1 MPTFLFADTSYE
13 STLPELVATAAR
25 KLSLQKNSISTDVI
39 ILDFSGAGKVIGYF
53 KDEDWKTI
61 REDQVDFW
69 KEAQEDQTLSG
80 LTLYNTGKDTPG
92 RAVKILWRARD
103 LGESEKNSVLAQ
115 RILANV
121 VRLAEKSHTYVLI
134 YTDTL
139 DKEYNAR
146 LPGGRFDACMEQS
159 AYLAGHANLIVL
171 PPLYKT
177 SSTSLVR
184 GVDLV
189 DKATI
194 PPAKT
199 YFVSYGQKYD
209 MKQRNDQVDPAQAK
223 SVSRSW
229 DSTSLQDFMKVMYY
243 LGNLSPNRTPDT
255 KLSTGEIKEMLE
267 AENERFASDRQRWR
281 TETVLG
287 VTVPPTFVVVS
298 IAVTLLTSIAY
309 PLVFALSAGAA
320 IGVGFMA
327 IKAYGRRKRSAS
339 KPKLQAPR
347 LDEYRQA
354 WDTLQ
359 EKYRETLKEYLE
371 YEFDPLKGLEHP
383 AMTDP
388 TNPLMQS
395 FWQAMNQV
403 EVLEVTPNYAEN
415 PLATPY
421 GKALEKAISAF
432 RVARDDARRI
442 SKSMWSSE
450 EKARAKNASQ
460 MLALA
465 MDENASPAER
475 RTAHERAIKELE
487 GIYALPQKA
496 EQRVIALIESGT
508 SDS

>member
-25 KLSLQKNSISTDVI
+25 KLSLQKNSLSTDVI
-39 ILDFSGAGKVIGYF
+39 ILDFSATGKVIGYF

-61 REDQVDFW
+61 RKDQVDFW
-69 KEAQEDQTLSG
+69 KEAEEEQTLSG

-92 RAVKILWRARD
+92 RAIKILWRARE
-103 LGESEKNSVLAQ
+103 LGETENNSVLAQ
-115 RILANV
+115 RRLTNV

-139 DKEYNAR
+139 DKEYHAR
-146 LPGGRFDACMEQS
+146 LPGGRFDSCMEQS

-177 SSTSLVR
+177 STVSLVR
-184 GVDLV
+184 GVNLV
-189 DKATI
+189 DTATI
-194 PPAKT
+194 HPART

-209 MKQRNDQVDPAQAK
+209 MKQRNEQVDPTKVK

-229 DSTSLQDFMKVMYY
+229 DSTSLQDFMKVMYD
-243 LGNLSPNRTPDT
+243 LDKLSPNRTHDT
-255 KLSTGEIKEMLE
+255 KLSTGDMLE
-267 AENERFASDRQRWR
+267 AKNEQSVSDRKRWR
-281 TETVLG
+281 TEKVLG
-287 VTVPPTFVVVS
+287 ITVPPTFVVVS
-298 IAVTLLTSIAY
+298 IAVTLLTSFAY

-320 IGVGFMA
+320 IGVGFIA
-327 IKAYGRRKRSAS
+327 IKAYAKRQRSIS

-359 EKYRETLKEYLE
+359 EKYRETLKDYLE
-371 YEFDPLKGLEHP
+371 YEFDPLKGLEYP

-403 EVLEVTPNYAEN
+403 EVLEVAPNHAEN
-415 PLATPY
+415 PLETPY

-450 EKARAKNASQ
+450 EKTRAKNASK

-496 EQRVIALIESGT
+496 EQRVIALIESGK